1 MPSLTQLFMRFC
13 TVILLSTSC
22 MTHAINEQDHAPVV
36 TRHTAFDVTVV
47 GTGQPIVLIP
57 GLSSSAS
64 VWDETVAA
72 LKPDYQ
78 LHILQL
84 AGFAG
89 TPAASY
95 SEIGQSY
102 LSFQKQAIINYIRE
116 QQLRDVV
123 VIGHSLGGFLAL
135 WIASEQSEELA
146 GVVNID
152 GLPALG
158 VLMSSYS
165 TTDQPQSENQG
176 NYDPV
181 NMVKTMANNTAW
193 HQRILNDM
201 MTSDPATSGRAMG
214 ELMKMDIRPQLT
226 QIAVPVLT
234 LGAPA
239 QGQPYASYE
248 QTKQGYL
255 TQFSSLRD
263 EVKQMAYAPAARHF
277 IMADEPKWMLEQIRH
292 FLNSL

>member
-22 MTHAINEQDHAPVV
+22 MTHAISEQDHAPVV

-72 LKPDYQ
+72 LTPDYQ

-158 VLMSSYS
+158 VLMRSYS
-165 TTDQPQSENQG
+165 TTHQPQSENQG

-255 TQFSSLRD
+255 TQFSSLSD

-292 FLNSL
+292 FLISL